1 MQLLHVVGFFLFSST
16 LMAQTS
22 DSSDEATAKFA
33 KLSEEFIH
41 ETLALSPSSAS
52 QTGYHEHVDPKDR

>member
-1 MQLLHVVGFFLFSST
+1 MQLLHAVGFFLIAST

-22 DSSDEATAKFA
+22 DPSAETSGKFA

-52 QTGYHEHVDPKDR
+52 QAGYHQHLDP